1 MEGDKILSCT
11 CTKTTPHITPF
22 SSWNHHISNY
32 EPIEIY
38 FESNHNKKKRKTTLN
53 KWSETK
59 PLGFL
64 RQYIHL
70 HSVCVQNSILAKLKV
85 LIYSF
90 YFSFKNPK
98 SPFTKLLIIKESY
111 LFFESSF
118 LCAVGFIV
126 YFNAIY
132 SNTID
137 QPAYSLGFEQ
147 WPAENLRAT
156 EPISTKLGTKHS

>member
-1 MEGDKILSCT
+1 MSQLKY
-11 CTKTTPHITPF
+11 
-22 SSWNHHISNY
+22 ISN
-32 EPIEIY
+32 PTTI
-38 FESNHNKKKRKTTLN
+38 KKRKTTLN

-118 LCAVGFIV
+118 LCVVGFIV

-132 SNTID
+132 SNTIE

-147 WPAENLRAT
+147 WPAENLSHWANFNQTWHKAFLVEGIQLCSNVGQFSFPRRDNS
-156 EPISTKLGTKHS
+156 EIVKKKLTTF